1 MSKRFAVIP
10 TLPSSIYSVDR
21 NMMHH
26 APTLGGLKGMCLSLF
41 AKILS
46 ICAIFVPF
54 TEFK

>member
-1 MSKRFAVIP
+1 MSKKFAIIP

-26 APTLGGLKGMCLSLF
+26 APTLGKSGMCLSLF

-46 ICAIFVPF
+46 ICARFVPF